1 MTPTLLFIISS
12 HKNFIKMKVLYTLGV
27 LLLASQYIQSAPVN
41 DSEETADYTRAA
53 APVTSNTDSFFTV
66 YLDVNSNCKGVYNRL
81 IEQLQRCRDGSDHG
95 DEALT
100 AGCFLDFNLNEGD
113 CAKVGDDSENII
125 SNSAIYFPAVQ
136 ETQWHPTPPCNG
148 EYCTERGPTWSSGST
163 VNFGGE
169 GSYPSQG
176 DIKEATSPSSVV
188 PGDKEGPI
196 IKESVSTTA
205 APNTRNIR
213 PPRENII
220 KNLLQLIQEK
230 EQN

>member
-1 MTPTLLFIISS
+1 
-12 HKNFIKMKVLYTLGV
+12 MKVLYTLGV

-125 SNSAIYFPAVQ
+125 YPIQPFTFLLYKKLNGIQLLPVMENTVLKEVQ
-136 ETQWHPTPPCNG
+136 HGPPVPLS
-148 EYCTERGPTWSSGST
+148 TLAER
-163 VNFGGE
+163 V
-169 GSYPSQG
+169 SYPSQG